1 MTIPPCLLANAGPS
15 LPEGYNAVME
25 LAELVQEK
33 REDILRI
40 AEKHGAFNVRV
51 FGSVA
56 RGEAGP
62 DSDVD
67 FLIDVGPVHS
77 SWFPAGLIIDLED
90 LLGRSVDVV
99 TPDALHWFIRDGVLG
114 EAKSL

>member
-1 MTIPPCLLANAGPS
+1 MAMVAEAVDLARLL
-15 LPEGYNAVME
+15 
-25 LAELVQEK
+25 QEK

-62 DSDVD
+62 ESDVD
-67 FLIDVGPVHS
+67 FLVELEPTKSLMDIS
-77 SWFPAGLIIDLED
+77 SMIADLQE
-90 LLGRSVDVV
+90 LLGRSVDLAE
-99 TPDALHWFIRDGVLG
+99 PAGLHRLVRERIMR
-114 EAKSL
+114 EAVSL